1 MADENRIQDPFS
13 LIPEEEKEDL
23 VQDILGLDQST
34 GLIKEDDESFFDTF
48 LDTPG
53 LGFGPLS
60 IKQTYKP
67 ALSLAKAVSASVQ
80 KAVPKFRQA
89 VLDRNTL
96 VKKMT

>member
-34 GLIKEDDESFFDTF
+34 GLIKEDDESFFDTM

-53 LGFGPLS
+53 S
-60 IKQTYKP
+60 
-67 ALSLAKAVSASVQ
+67 
-80 KAVPKFRQA
+80 
-89 VLDRNTL
+89 VLDLYQLN
-96 VKKMT
+96 KHINQH